1 MNTMTCP
8 EETEEGRE
16 RPPVLLERLLKSRT
30 IYISGVVDEDMA
42 ERVITQALVLDAES
56 HDPIKV
62 FITTWGGSVDVGFAI
77 HDILRFVESDVLCIG
92 AGFVVSMGVPL
103 LLSAEKENRLALP
116 NARFM
121 IHQPR
126 LGGVAAGHAS
136 DIRITAQEIIKTR
149 ERLNE
154 LISKE
159 TGQSPEKVAADTD
172 RDFWISAEE
181 AKDYGLVSRII
192 TRANDLA

>member
-1 MNTMTCP
+1 MTYP
-8 EETEEGRE
+8 EETEERPE
-16 RPPVLLERLLKSRT
+16 RQPILLERLLKSRT
-30 IYISGVVDEDMA
+30 IYISGEVDEELA
-42 ERVITQALVLDAES
+42 ERVVTQALVLDAES

-77 HDILRFVESDVLCIG
+77 HDIFRFLESDVLCIG

-103 LLSAEKENRLALP
+103 LLSAKKENRLALP
-116 NARFM
+116 NTRFM

-126 LGGVAAGHAS
+126 LGSVAAGYAS

-154 LISKE
+154 MIAKE
-159 TGQSPEKVAADTD
+159 TGQPLEKVAADTD

-181 AKDYGLVSRII
+181 AKDYGLVARII
-192 TRANDLA
+192 TRVGDLA